1 MELKNNYKFKIKSR
15 LDGSILPVQYHKV
28 NVCEH
33 EKVDYKALQE
43 LCEGQVATIQK
54 LHKQLEKF
62 KKANKKRRDYMRNY
76 MRSYRTHG

>member
-15 LDGSILPVQYHKV
+15 LDGSIHPVQYHKV

-76 MRSYRTHG
+76 MRGYRIHG